1 MTEKYIDTKNSNP
14 GKQIW
19 ILEGYK
25 NFAIHGE
32 TGLKIEKLAKIT
44 GVSKSSFYH
53 HFADTELFLDQLFAF
68 HIFQCRIIA
77 DKEKAV
83 KKINPELINIL
94 TEHKIDLLFN
104 RQLRFNQDRENYKTV
119 LDKSNQII
127 GTDFV
132 RIWAE
137 DLNLA
142 LSNRQMEGLFELAL
156 ENFFLRINQENITTS
171 WLTSYFENLAKIA
184 KNFE

>member
-1 MTEKYIDTKNSNP
+1 MAEKQIHKEINP
-14 GKQIW
+14 GQQVW
-19 ILEGYK
+19 ILAGYT
-25 NFAIHGE
+25 NFALSGE
-32 TGLKIEKLAKIT
+32 NGLKIEKLAKIT
-44 GVSKSSFYH
+44 GISKSSFYH

-68 HIFQCRIIA
+68 HLFQCRIIA
-77 DKEKAV
+77 DKEKTV

-94 TEHKIDLLFN
+94 TEHKTDLLFN
-104 RQLRFNQDRENYKTV
+104 RHLRFNQERENYKTV

-137 DLNLA
+137 DLRLTLNQK
-142 LSNRQMEGLFELAL
+142 QMEGLFELAL
-156 ENFFLRINQENITTS
+156 ENFFLRINNENITAP
-171 WLTSYFENLAKIA
+171 WLSSYFENLAKIA